1 MSGELE
7 LTFSDLSSINLG
19 CVVGKD
25 GTNGIDGKDGQNGEN
40 GTNGIDGKDGVGISN
55 VLISDTGILTVELTS
70 GVNLELGNIK
80 GADGLG
86 ITKSE
91 INTNGEL
98 ILTYTNGQSTNLG
111 IVKGTDGVDG
121 RNGTDGKDGT
131 SIANVVVSSEGALSV
146 ELSNGTILNL
156 GNIKGTDGIGITK
169 SEINSNGELIL
180 TYTNGNTENLGVVV
194 GVNGSNGTNGKD
206 GTGIKSVTLSSDG
219 NLSILLTD
227 NTVCNLGNIKG
238 EKGDK
243 GDKGDK
249 GADGKDG
256 VDGKDGRGIADMAII
271 NGEIVITYTDGTKS
285 VIGKSDDV
293 ILNESD
299 TLEFTLLSDGT
310 YAVTGCLVDNPTEI
324 TIPSKFNGK
333 FVTKIYS
340 NAFENII
347 TLKTVNIPNS
357 IISIGTRAFYGCN
370 TLKNVNISTDS
381 ELQEIAGYAF
391 YGCSALTDI
400 YFPTYVDYIGAY
412 AFYQSG
418 LTTAVF
424 ECPTNWNLFG
434 KWNNGY
440 PAHLSPTDSA
450 NAAKALS
457 TNYTSHTSSDFYKN
471 AWIRSDS
478 YSNGSIVGT
487 YEREL

>member
-1 MSGELE
+1 M
-7 LTFSDLSSINLG
+7 
-19 CVVGKD
+19 
-25 GTNGIDGKDGQNGEN
+25 
-40 GTNGIDGKDGVGISN
+40 
-55 VLISDTGILTVELTS
+55 
-70 GVNLELGNIK
+70 NLELGNIK

-256 VDGKDGRGIADMAII
+256 VDGKDGRGIAKTELV
-271 NGEIVITYTDGTKS
+271 NGELIITYTDGTS
-285 VIGKSDDV
+285 DNLGSIGGGVPEEDEE
-293 ILNESD
+293 ILK
-299 TLEFTLLSDGT
+299 FTLLADDT
-310 YAVTGCLVDNPTEI
+310 YSVSAGNGAKKVDSIEIPSTYNGKAVTQIADKAFMELSNITAI
-324 TIPSKFNGK
+324 TIPDS
-333 FVTKIYS
+333 I
-340 NAFENII
+340 
-347 TLKTVNIPNS
+347 VNI
-357 IISIGTRAFYGCN
+357 G
-370 TLKNVNISTDS
+370 
-381 ELQEIAGYAF
+381 EYAF
-391 YGCSALTDI
+391 YGCSLLSDVNLPSSLQSIQKYAFTKCTSI
-400 YFPTYVDYIGAY
+400 IEITIPSATTYIGEY
-412 AFYQSG
+412 AFYDCS
-418 LTTAVF
+418 LTSAVF
-424 ECPTNWNLFG
+424 EQENGWVTTYNNSKKRNGCILLFS
-434 KWNNGY
+434 Y
-440 PAHLSPTDSA
+440 E
-450 NAAKALS
+450 
-457 TNYTSHTSSDFYKN
+457 NYDFYGNYYTDYEWAYFSTPKN
-471 AWIRSDS
+471 IAQLLSGDYSASYYVYRDLKYRTVSMYKYAWSRS
-478 YSNGSIVGT
+478 
-487 YEREL
+487 

>member
-1 MSGELE
+1 M
-7 LTFSDLSSINLG
+7 
-19 CVVGKD
+19 
-25 GTNGIDGKDGQNGEN
+25 
-40 GTNGIDGKDGVGISN
+40 
-55 VLISDTGILTVELTS
+55 
-70 GVNLELGNIK
+70 NLELGNIK

-256 VDGKDGRGIADMAII
+256 KDGRGIAKTELV
-271 NGEIVITYTDGTKS
+271 NGELIITYTDGTS
-285 VIGKSDDV
+285 DNLGSIGGGVPEEDEE
-293 ILNESD
+293 ILK
-299 TLEFTLLSDGT
+299 FTLLADDT
-310 YAVTGCLVDNPTEI
+310 YSVSAGNGAKNVDSIEIPSTYNGKAVTQIADKAFMNLSNLTKITIPDSITKIGEYAFYDCTLLSNIILPSSLQSIQKYAFSGCTSITEI
-324 TIPSKFNGK
+324 TIPSA
-333 FVTKIYS
+333 TTY
-340 NAFENII
+340 
-347 TLKTVNIPNS
+347 
-357 IISIGTRAFYGCN
+357 IG
-370 TLKNVNISTDS
+370 
-381 ELQEIAGYAF
+381 EYAF
-391 YGCSALTDI
+391 YNSSLSNATFEETNGWTTTYDSSKKQKGAILLFSFSNWDYNSSGVSYYYTDYEWG
-400 YFPTYVDYIGAY
+400 YFSRKSDMAQILSGDYSTSYYVYRTLNYRTVSMYKY
-412 AFYQSG
+412 AWS
-418 LTTAVF
+418 
-424 ECPTNWNLFG
+424 
-434 KWNNGY
+434 
-440 PAHLSPTDSA
+440 
-450 NAAKALS
+450 
-457 TNYTSHTSSDFYKN
+457 
-471 AWIRSDS
+471 RS
-478 YSNGSIVGT
+478 
-487 YEREL
+487 

>member
-1 MSGELE
+1 MELA
-7 LTFSDLSSINLG
+7 FSDSSSINLG
-19 CVVGKD
+19 CIVGKD
-25 GTNGIDGKDGQNGEN
+25 GKDGINGTDGKDGANGA
-40 GTNGIDGKDGVGISN
+40 DGKDGEDGKDGANGVDGKDGIGIAN
-55 VLISDTGILTVELTS
+55 VTITDDGVLNVELTN
-70 GVNLELGNIK
+70 GTTLNLGSIK
-80 GADGLG
+80 GKDGIG
-86 ITKSE
+86 ISKSE
-91 INTNGEL
+91 INADGEFV
-98 ILTYTNGQSTNLG
+98 LTYTNGQSTNLG
-111 IVKGTDGVDG
+111 K
-121 RNGTDGKDGT
+121 
-131 SIANVVVSSEGALSV
+131 VVGA
-146 ELSNGTILNL
+146 
-156 GNIKGTDGIGITK
+156 DGI
-169 SEINSNGELIL
+169 
-180 TYTNGNTENLGVVV
+180 
-194 GVNGSNGTNGKD
+194 NGTN
-206 GTGIKSVTLSSDG
+206 
-219 NLSILLTD
+219 
-227 NTVCNLGNIKG
+227 
-238 EKGDK
+238 
-243 GDKGDK
+243 

-256 VDGKDGRGIADMAII
+256 INGADGKDGRGIADMAII

-357 IISIGTRAFYGCN
+357 ILSIGTRAFYGCN

-471 AWIRSDS
+471 AWIRNDS

>member
-1 MSGELE
+1 M
-7 LTFSDLSSINLG
+7 
-19 CVVGKD
+19 
-25 GTNGIDGKDGQNGEN
+25 
-40 GTNGIDGKDGVGISN
+40 
-55 VLISDTGILTVELTS
+55 
-70 GVNLELGNIK
+70 NLELGNIK

-249 GADGKDG
+249 GADGKN
-256 VDGKDGRGIADMAII
+256 GKDGRGIAKTELV
-271 NGEIVITYTDGTKS
+271 NGELIITYTDGTS
-285 VIGKSDDV
+285 DNLGSIGGGVPEEDEE
-293 ILNESD
+293 ILK
-299 TLEFTLLSDGT
+299 FTLLADDT
-310 YAVTGCLVDNPTEI
+310 YSVSADNGAKKVDSIEIPSIYNGKAVTQIANKGFMEL
-324 TIPSKFNGK
+324 S
-333 FVTKIYS
+333 
-340 NAFENII
+340 
-347 TLKTVNIPNS
+347 TLKSITMPDSITNI
-357 IISIGTRAFYGCN
+357 G
-370 TLKNVNISTDS
+370 
-381 ELQEIAGYAF
+381 EYAF
-391 YGCSALTDI
+391 IIASQFQILL
-400 YFPTYVDYIGAY
+400 
-412 AFYQSG
+412 YQTICNRYKSM
-418 LTTAVF
+418 
-424 ECPTNWNLFG
+424 LFLNVLLY
-434 KWNNGY
+434 W
-440 PAHLSPTDSA
+440 
-450 NAAKALS
+450 
-457 TNYTSHTSSDFYKN
+457 
-471 AWIRSDS
+471 R
-478 YSNGSIVGT
+478 
-487 YEREL
+487 

>member
-1 MSGELE
+1 M
-7 LTFSDLSSINLG
+7 
-19 CVVGKD
+19 
-25 GTNGIDGKDGQNGEN
+25 
-40 GTNGIDGKDGVGISN
+40 
-55 VLISDTGILTVELTS
+55 
-70 GVNLELGNIK
+70 NLELGNIK

-357 IISIGTRAFYGCN
+357 ILSIGTRAFYGCN

-471 AWIRSDS
+471 AWIRNDS

>member
-1 MSGELE
+1 M
-7 LTFSDLSSINLG
+7 
-19 CVVGKD
+19 
-25 GTNGIDGKDGQNGEN
+25 
-40 GTNGIDGKDGVGISN
+40 
-55 VLISDTGILTVELTS
+55 
-70 GVNLELGNIK
+70 NLELGNIK

-271 NGEIVITYTDGTKS
+271 DGEIVVTYTDGTKS

-293 ILNESD
+293 ILSESD

-310 YAVTGCLVDNPTEI
+310 YAVTGCLADNPTEI

-347 TLKTVNIPNS
+347 TLETVNIPNS
-357 IISIGTRAFYGCN
+357 IVSIGTRAFYGCSN
-370 TLKNVNISTDS
+370 LKNVNVSTDS

-471 AWIRSDS
+471 AWIRNDS

>member
-1 MSGELE
+1 M
-7 LTFSDLSSINLG
+7 
-19 CVVGKD
+19 
-25 GTNGIDGKDGQNGEN
+25 
-40 GTNGIDGKDGVGISN
+40 
-55 VLISDTGILTVELTS
+55 
-70 GVNLELGNIK
+70 NLELGNIK

-243 GDKGDK
+243 GDTGEKGDK
-249 GADGKDG
+249 GDKGDKG
-256 VDGKDGRGIADMAII
+256 EDGRGISKMEIV
-271 NGEIVITYTDGTKS
+271 NGELIVTYTDGTNDNLGA
-285 VIGKSDDV
+285 IGSDSSEDNTV
-293 ILNESD
+293 LI
-299 TLEFTLLSDGT
+299 FTLLDNDT
-310 YAVTGCLVDNPTEI
+310 YSVSAGNGAKKVNSIEIPSTYNGKAVTQIADRAFYRLSNLTTITVPDSVISIGEYAFYECNFLSDVTLPNSLQSIKKYAFSRCTSITKI
-324 TIPSKFNGK
+324 TIPSS
-333 FVTKIYS
+333 TTY
-340 NAFENII
+340 
-347 TLKTVNIPNS
+347 
-357 IISIGTRAFYGCN
+357 IG
-370 TLKNVNISTDS
+370 
-381 ELQEIAGYAF
+381 EYAF
-391 YGCSALTDI
+391 YDSSLTSAT
-400 YFPTYVDYIGAY
+400 FK
-412 AFYQSG
+412 
-418 LTTAVF
+418 
-424 ECPTNWNLFG
+424 N
-434 KWNNGY
+434 
-440 PAHLSPTDSA
+440 TDSWVTS
-450 NAAKALS
+450 KYPDKVRKDQILLFEF
-457 TNYTSHTSSDFYKN
+457 TNRDFYGNDYTDYEWAYFSTPKN
-471 AWIRSDS
+471 IAQLLSGDYSASYYVYNVRKDRTVSMYKYAWSRS
-478 YSNGSIVGT
+478 
-487 YEREL
+487 